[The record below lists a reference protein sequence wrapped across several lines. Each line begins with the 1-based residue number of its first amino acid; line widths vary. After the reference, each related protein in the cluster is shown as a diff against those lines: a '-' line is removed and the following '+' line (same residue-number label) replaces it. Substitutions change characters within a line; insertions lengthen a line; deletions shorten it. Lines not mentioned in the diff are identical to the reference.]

1 MSDEN
6 AKKYSVVK
14 AKFESH
20 FVKKRNVIY
29 ERAKFNQRKQDEDE
43 TVDAFVTA
51 LYELAEHCSYGD
63 LHDELIRDRLV
74 VGIKDVKLSEK
85 LQLDPELTL
94 EKAITQSRQAETI
107 KQQQPLLRGG
117 QINESPIA
125 DIRGKPSS
133 SQSSMGPCPVSQHK
147 SYTQSCS
154 WCGKSPRHDRQHCQA
169 RDATCRKCG
178 KKGHSNS
185 VCRSYPKK
193 VRGIGT
199 DPQTSQ
205 EDQSVYEDEQS
216 VDGFLGTLSSDNTT
230 DSPWSVT
237 LQLNGTE
244 VTFHIDTG
252 AEVTVISDT
261 EYQKL
266 GNVTLIQ
273 TDQTLKGPSNQ
284 PLQVKGKFFGEF
296 HYGLMRIKQSCY
308 VVTGLAKPLLG
319 RPAIEKLN
327 LLARINNVQGV
338 SITEKFSKLFTGLG
352 KLPGCYTIKLSD
364 GAKPYLVNVP

>member
-1 MSDEN
+1 MATYQVAAPESFVFSHPAEWSKWIRRFERFRIVSGIEKQSEEAQVNTLIYSMGDQADEIFRSFRLSDED

-29 ERAKFNQRKQDEDE
+29 ERAKFNQRKQDEEE

-125 DIRGKPSS
+125 AIRGKPSS
-133 SQSSMGPCPVSQHK
+133 SQSSMGPRPVSQHK

-154 WCGKSPRHDRQHCQA
+154 WCSKSPRHDCQYCQA
-169 RDATCRKCG
+169 QDATCRKCG
-178 KKGHSNS
+178 KKGHFNS

-205 EDQSVYEDEQS
+205 SVYELM
-216 VDGFLGTLSSDNTT
+216 GF
-230 DSPWSVT
+230 
-237 LQLNGTE
+237 
-244 VTFHIDTG
+244 
-252 AEVTVISDT
+252 
-261 EYQKL
+261 
-266 GNVTLIQ
+266 
-273 TDQTLKGPSNQ
+273 
-284 PLQVKGKFFGEF
+284 
-296 HYGLMRIKQSCY
+296 
-308 VVTGLAKPLLG
+308 
-319 RPAIEKLN
+319 
-327 LLARINNVQGV
+327 
-338 SITEKFSKLFTGLG
+338 
-352 KLPGCYTIKLSD
+352 
-364 GAKPYLVNVP
+364 